1 VQDPMLFTDRS
12 LWTMAHGVV
21 LGGAAL
27 MALAAALFALG
38 VMRVPDRSDRTTDNQ
53 SRALTGLMVF
63 IAIVLW
69 VTVFVGTYII
79 FPPYRATP
87 PAGLVVLS
95 QYPRALLMANAETA
109 WLHAFGMESK
119 EHMPWIASM
128 LATAVAFVSV
138 RYRWTLLR
146 DAHLRRMAMI
156 LLAVSL
162 ALVSFV
168 GLMGVFID
176 KVAPLH

>member
-1 VQDPMLFTDRS
+1 MLFTDRS

-27 MALAAALFALG
+27 LALAAALFALA
-38 VMRVPDRSDRTTDNQ
+38 VMRAPDRADRSSDNQ
-53 SRALTGLMVF
+53 SRALAGLLVF
-63 IAIVLW
+63 VAIALW
-69 VTVFVGTYII
+69 ATVFVGTYVI

-95 QYPRALLMANAETA
+95 QYPRALLLANAETA
-109 WLHAFGMESK
+109 WLHAFAMESK

-138 RYRWTLLR
+138 RYRSTLLK
-146 DAHLRRMAMI
+146 DVPLRRMAMI
-156 LLAVSL
+156 FLGISF

-168 GLMGVFID
+168 ALMGVFID